1 MSSLNGDK
9 SRFNRERRQK
19 IQRRKKNRELVSGSA
34 QSKKSGSGMASKN
47 QKREL

>member
-19 IQRRKKNRELVSGSA
+19 IQRRKNNRELLSA
-34 QSKKSGSGMASKN
+34 STQPKKTGSGTAKKN

>member
-19 IQRRKKNRELVSGSA
+19 IQRRKQNRELLAAST
-34 QSKKSGSGMASKN
+34 QSKKTGSGTASKN

>member
-1 MSSLNGDK
+1 MSGLNGDK

-19 IQRRKKNRELVSGSA
+19 IQRRKQNRELLSA
-34 QSKKSGSGMASKN
+34 STQSQKTGPGKASKN

>member
-9 SRFNRERRQK
+9 SRYNRERKRK
-19 IQRRKKNRELVSGSA
+19 IQRRKHNRELLSA
-34 QSKKSGSGMASKN
+34 STQPSKTGSGTASKN

>member
-19 IQRRKKNRELVSGSA
+19 IQRRKRNRELLTGSTQA
-34 QSKKSGSGMASKN
+34 KKSSAGTAAKN

>member
-19 IQRRKKNRELVSGSA
+19 IQRRKQNRELLSA
-34 QSKKSGSGMASKN
+34 STQSKKTGSGTASKN